1 MSGEEAEMTPSKHSN
16 DREMDQLRP
25 FWQQPRDV

>member
-1 MSGEEAEMTPSKHSN
+1 MSGEEVEMTPSKHSN

-25 FWQQPRDV
+25 FWQHLRAV